1 METTTL
7 PIFELGV
14 LLLVAALAGW
24 LARRLRLPAIVGYLA
39 VGVLV
44 SPFTPGYVADH
55 EQLQLLADVGV
66 VLLLFEVGIEVDVAR
81 LRREHGQ
88 LLWAAPLQTVITAA
102 IATAAATL
110 AGLPP
115 FGAGAVGLGVAM
127 SSSVVI
133 VNITRSRRR
142 TTTPETERGAP
153 RLERPPGHHRRRA
166 RGRPPRGLRR
176 PRPAA
181 GSRRSPGSSA
191 FARPRG
197 RRGPGP
203 RRASLRRLRPEH
215 DLFLIVSVATGLAL
229 AGAGAVIAGIPLA
242 LAAFVAGLAVAES
255 PESAE
260 ARRRLLPFRD
270 VFAVLFFVAIGTL
283 IDPDAFGRGL
293 GWLALIVGARRRG
306 EGARRVPAGPGRAA
320 PRRAGPDRHRP
331 GPDGRV
337 QLRARVGRGTRP
349 ARSGRR
355 STPRSWARS
364 SSTIIGSTVLVRLV
378 GLGGPRPN
386 GELSAAPAA

>member
-1 METTTL
+1 MEASTL

-24 LARRLRLPAIVGYLA
+24 LARRVRLPAIVGYLA

-66 VLLLFEVGIEVDVAR
+66 VLLLFEVGIEVDVIR

-88 LLWAAPLQTVITAA
+88 LLWAAPLQTVITTI
-102 IATAAATL
+102 IATAAAL
-110 AGLPP
+110 AGGLPP
-115 FGAGAVGLGVAM
+115 FGAGAVGIGVAM

-142 TTTPETERGAP
+142 TTTRETEEALLGWSVLQDITGVA
-153 RLERPPGHHRRRA
+153 LSVLLLAVYGSAARPPIVAFG
-166 RGRPPRGLRR
+166 GLIAFAVLAL
-176 PRPAA
+176 AA
-181 GSRRSPGSSA
+181 GLVLA
-191 FARPRG
+191 AV
-197 RRGPGP
+197 
-203 RRASLRRLRPEH
+203 LRRLGSEH

-229 AGAGAVIAGIPLA
+229 AGAGAVVAGIPLA
-242 LAAFVAGLAVAES
+242 LAAFVAGLAVVET

-283 IDPDAFGRGL
+283 IDPEELRNGL
-293 GWLALIVGARRRG
+293 GWLVLIVGLVVVAKVLVAMVLARLGRLRG
-306 EGARRVPAGPGRAA
+306 QPVQIGIGLGQVGEFSFVLGSTAVAAGAIGIEVYEAILGA
-320 PRRAGPDRHRP
+320 
-331 GPDGRV
+331 V
-337 QLRARVGRGTRP
+337 VV
-349 ARSGRR
+349 
-355 STPRSWARS
+355 
-364 SSTIIGSTVLVRLV
+364 TIIGSSVLVRTI
-378 GLGGPRPN
+378 GGSSRPA
-386 GELSAAPAA
+386 EPAPAAA

>member
-1 METTTL
+1 VERTTL

-142 TTTPETERGAP
+142 TTTPETEEVLLGWSVLQDITGVALAVVLLAVFGAAA
-153 RLERPPGHHRRRA
+153 RPP
-166 RGRPPRGLRR
+166 LE
-176 PRPAA
+176 
-181 GSRRSPGSSA
+181 A
-191 FARPRG
+191 FAGLIGFAVLAVVAGLVLARV
-197 RRGPGP
+197 
-203 RRASLRRLRPEH
+203 LRRLRPEH

-293 GWLALIVGARRRG
+293 GWLALIVGLVVGAKVLVAYLLARASRLRG
-306 EGARRVPAGPGRAA
+306 EPAQIGIGLGQMGEFSFVLGSAAAATGAIGPEVYAA
-320 PRRAGPDRHRP
+320 ILGA
-331 GPDGRV
+331 V
-337 QLRARVGRGTRP
+337 VV
-349 ARSGRR
+349 
-355 STPRSWARS
+355 
-364 SSTIIGSTVLVRLV
+364 TIIGSTVLVRLV
-378 GLGGPRPN
+378 GGNPRVV
-386 GELSAAPAA
+386 EAAA